1 MRRTHFIFG
10 GFLQNLTKG
19 KENFFTSLWNKPDT
33 RDDRIKDYIP
43 EVMEESLL
51 EEKAVRLENNS
62 RDVIVELGH
71 KIILEIEKK
80 SPTSRIAPHLSKLL
94 KEYGTSSDLICQRPL
109 SYLIYPT
116 SSILSSNAEASH
128 DLVLNFADNFR
139 GMIEEIEKSGCSA
152 KRTKSTE
159 NSSSE
164 GTKEEVVSELEENPS
179 SVNSS
184 DTGDATI
191 GEKEQPAGEDG
202 APIVAADDEYEP
214 LDITLFVKVTAGM
227 ALANLNCGDLRYAE
241 KCVDAAL
248 LHAKDPQRVGGL
260 YGMKAGILCR
270 QKKFEA
276 AVEAAKKAISASQN
290 LQGFLQGS
298 YALNQLNRKVEEVE
312 LLEEAKESHP
322 MNQQIAQRLSEA
334 QKSLPEPLL
343 QLDGDTK

>member
-1 MRRTHFIFG
+1 MRRTGGILG

-43 EVMEESLL
+43 EVVEESLL

-94 KEYGTSSDLICQRPL
+94 KEYGSSSDLICQRPL

-116 SSILSSNAEASH
+116 SSVLSSNAEASH

-139 GMIEEIEKSGCSA
+139 GMIEEIERSGCSV
-152 KRTKSTE
+152 KRIQSEEKASIAEGVAEKNE
-159 NSSSE
+159 NEEAPVSSSNAKDASKGENERFE
-164 GTKEEVVSELEENPS
+164 GE
-179 SVNSS
+179 
-184 DTGDATI
+184 
-191 GEKEQPAGEDG
+191 
-202 APIVAADDEYEP
+202 APIVATDEEYEP

-241 KCVDAAL
+241 KCVDTAL
-248 LHAKDPQRVGGL
+248 FHAKDPQRVGGL

-270 QKKFEA
+270 QKKFEE
-276 AVEAAKKAISASQN
+276 AVEAAKKAISSSQN
-290 LQGFLQGS
+290 LQGYLHGS
-298 YALNQLNRKVEEVE
+298 YALHQLNRKVEEIE
-312 LLEEAKESHP
+312 LLEEAKEAHP
-322 MNQQIAQRLSEA
+322 MNQQVALRLSDA

-343 QLDGDTK
+343 QLDGNSK